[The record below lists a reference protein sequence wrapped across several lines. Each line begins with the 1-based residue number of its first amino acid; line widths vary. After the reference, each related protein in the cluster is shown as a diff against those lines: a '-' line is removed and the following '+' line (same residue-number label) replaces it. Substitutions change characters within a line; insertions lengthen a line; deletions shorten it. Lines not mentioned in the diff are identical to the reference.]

1 MIVEFILFFPLPAP
15 NYFPNSFGGPTEDE
29 RVRKLVPPER
39 VSGDVHRYTTATSE
53 DNFAQ
58 PAIFYNKVLDAA
70 ARQRLINNIAGHLKN
85 ASGFIQ
91 ERAVKNFAQVSTEFG
106 AKLAEKLNLKNSANL

>member
-1 MIVEFILFFPLPAP
+1 MSFFQT
-15 NYFPNSFGGPTEDE
+15 N
-29 RVRKLVPPER
+29 
-39 VSGDVHRYTTATSE
+39 E
-53 DNFAQ
+53 DNFSQ

-70 ARQRLINNIAGHLKN
+70 ARQRLIDNIAGHMQN
-85 ASGFIQ
+85 ASPFIQ

>member
-1 MIVEFILFFPLPAP
+1 MLLILAP

-29 RVRKLVPPER
+29 RVRKLVPKQKF
-39 VSGDVHRYTTATSE
+39 SGDVHRFTTATSE

-58 PAIFYNKVLDAA
+58 PAVFYNKVLNAVEK
-70 ARQRLINNIAGHLKN
+70 QRLIDNISGHLKN
-85 ASGFIQ
+85 ASRFIQ

-106 AKLAEKLNLKNSANL
+106 AKLAEKLNLKNTANL